1 MRAMVAALRFFRA
14 CREQV
19 SEASDLE
26 RALDVGQ
33 LVTCQRQVAL
43 ILVQH
48 QVQEQARDVGHQADQ
63 VVLVCEGDEDV
74 FNALRRPRLSIVFSL
89 ACTTCALLAAAR
101 SRFMPLPAWARHMPL
116 R

>member
-1 MRAMVAALRFFRA
+1 MVAALRFFRA

-19 SEASDLE
+19 SEASHLE

-43 ILVQH
+43 VLVQH

-63 VVLVCEGDEDV
+63 VVLVYEGDEDV
-74 FNALRRPRLSIVFSL
+74 FNALAQAQALNRFSL
-89 ACTTCALLAAAR
+89 ACTTCALPAAAR
-101 SRFMPLPAWARHMPL
+101 SRFMPLR
-116 R
+116 